1 MENSFADRRRQ
12 TRSSVYHCLYEAE
25 GFCTRQTLAQSL
37 GLSLPT
43 IYQNLT
49 ELVDS
54 GLVRYAGEAQST
66 GGRRALGVEIVPD
79 ARFAVGVSVTGH
91 RLRFSAA
98 DLRLNEIAY
107 RSRNFEAHGA
117 DMESLSGFLSRE
129 LESFIDEE
137 KLDRSRL
144 LGVCVA
150 LPGILTPDRSAIM
163 FAPKLQLRDSDL
175 SKLYRSIPYPSY
187 VENDATSSGHAEWF
201 SRGARGN
208 MAYVSLES
216 GIGGSVLIG
225 GSPYHGTNQRRC
237 EFGHMCV
244 VPGGLPCSC
253 GKHGCLEAYCS
264 SDRVSKGLGVSLTDF
279 FDALE
284 HNDPEYSLIWSD
296 LLQHLAVGVSNIRMA
311 FDCDIV
317 LGGLL
322 SQYLPPYLSLLRRL
336 VASSDPFSDNADYVS
351 LSVLGGHSVPLGAAL
366 HFISGFLEDV

>member
-1 MENSFADRRRQ
+1 M
-12 TRSSVYHCLYEAE
+12 
-25 GFCTRQTLAQSL
+25 
-37 GLSLPT
+37 
-43 IYQNLT
+43 
-49 ELVDS
+49 
-54 GLVRYAGEAQST
+54 
-66 GGRRALGVEIVPD
+66 
-79 ARFAVGVSVTGH
+79 
-91 RLRFSAA
+91 
-98 DLRLNEIAY
+98 
-107 RSRNFEAHGA
+107 
-117 DMESLSGFLSRE
+117 
-129 LESFIDEE
+129 
-137 KLDRSRL
+137 
-144 LGVCVA
+144 
-150 LPGILTPDRSAIM
+150 
-163 FAPKLQLRDSDL
+163 
-175 SKLYRSIPYPSY
+175 
-187 VENDATSSGHAEWF
+187 
-201 SRGARGN
+201 
-208 MAYVSLES
+208 
-216 GIGGSVLIG
+216 LIG
-225 GSPYHGTNQRRC
+225 GSPYHGTNQRSC